1 MNATRTWLFTSVYPR
16 GFVPSPPS
24 VPAELLAGLAG
35 ALARLRAAWY
45 VFGAQA
51 VVIWGR
57 PRLTADIDVTVR
69 LDPEEPERLVRAL
82 EDAGFALRFGNAE
95 PFVRRTRVL
104 PFVHT
109 GSGLPLDVV
118 LAGPGLEELFLS
130 RAVPVTIGDLVVPV
144 ISPED
149 LIATKILAGREKDIE
164 DVRSILRERYS
175 SLDLALIRATL
186 VLIEEALGQS
196 DLRPLFERELAAEA
210 ARRR

>member
-1 MNATRTWLFTSVYPR
+1 M
-16 GFVPSPPS
+16 PSPPS

-35 ALARLRAAWY
+35 ALARSGAAWY

-82 EDAGFALRFGNAE
+82 EDAGFALRFGAAE

-109 GSGLPLDVV
+109 ASGLPLDVV
-118 LAGPGLEELFLS
+118 LAGPGLEERFLS
-130 RAVPVTIGDLVVPV
+130 RAVPVTIGHCSCPRHQPGGPDRDEDPGRPGRRTSRMSGAFSASATPASISRRFCATPV
-144 ISPED
+144 
-149 LIATKILAGREKDIE
+149 LL
-164 DVRSILRERYS
+164 
-175 SLDLALIRATL
+175 
-186 VLIEEALGQS
+186 EEALGQS
-196 DLRPLFERELAAEA
+196 DLRPLC
-210 ARRR
+210 